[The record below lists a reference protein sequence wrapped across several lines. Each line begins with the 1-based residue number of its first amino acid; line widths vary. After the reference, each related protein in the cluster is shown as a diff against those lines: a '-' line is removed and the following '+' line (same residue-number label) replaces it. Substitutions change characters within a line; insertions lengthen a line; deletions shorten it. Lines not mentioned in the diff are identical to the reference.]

1 MKSIALYFILL
12 LTSSIAE
19 AREVQSTW
27 IFVPDDSMSHEHPWR
42 IIIYDDFSVLS
53 HIYFFGCKR
62 ELGTNLKLKDSV
74 IEIPTAKNESIKI
87 HKEKDR
93 LIFRQEHK
101 DRLVIPGGHQDEA
114 YDCVFLKNEEWN
126 DRFEKAPS
134 PPRNRKEALAV
145 LNQILSQ
152 EDKDH
157 LKGMKK
163 EDLIKLHH
171 GWGTGLRNGFDL
183 WQDNSQIVKDY
194 GGGHPDGVSMKL
206 IEEYWATLQAGPKS
220 QAKIGGAGQS
230 STRPESKPEAGTL
243 QPR

>member
-1 MKSIALYFILL
+1 M
-12 LTSSIAE
+12 AE

-27 IFVPDDSMSHEHPWR
+27 IFVPDDSMSDEHPWR
-42 IIIYDDFSVLS
+42 IVIYDDSSVLS
-53 HIYFFGCKR
+53 HFYFFGCKR

-87 HKEKDR
+87 RKEKDR
-93 LIFRQEHK
+93 QVFRQEHK
-101 DRLVIPGGHQDEA
+101 YRLVIPGGLQDEA

-126 DRFEKAPS
+126 ERFEKAPS

-152 EDKDH
+152 EDQDH

-163 EDLIKLHH
+163 SDLINLHH

-183 WQDNSQIVKDY
+183 LQGDSQIVKDY
-194 GGGHPDGVSMKL
+194 GGGDPDSVSMKL

-220 QAKIGGAGQS
+220 QTEFGGSPQS
-230 STRPESKPEAGTL
+230 STRAQPKP
-243 QPR
+243 